1 MLNAEQIKSKAKEL
15 GAVLCGIGDLK
26 LFEGTNPQR
35 NPLNILPNG
44 KCIIGCAIPVPKG
57 FYKTMEQKSQF
68 YTYTS
73 LGVKY
78 IDETFAEIFLLRL
91 GNMIEDEG
99 YDACLQRNVPGMR
112 IKGDKTTNPEVKS
125 TYELKFASPVAE
137 GKPAPDV
144 IIDFGQA
151 AKICGLGSVGLHGKI
166 ITPDYGTFL
175 RFVFIIT
182 DAPLEC
188 DAPFEGEMC
197 DGCGECIKA
206 CPGNAI
212 SKNGTDSW
220 QCAVYYRGAHKSNPF
235 MKEDFL
241 KDNPEREAILN
252 GEKRFDSESAKA
264 IYPSLRFLPETHFGY
279 VPCLCGKKCEIVCTK
294 HIMQMK
300 NRREEKR

>member
-26 LFEGTNPQR
+26 FFEGTDPQR
-35 NPLNILPNG
+35 NPLSILPNG

-57 FYKTMEQKSQF
+57 FYKTMESKSQF

-125 TYELKFASPVAE
+125 TYELQFASPVAE
-137 GKPAPDV
+137 GKPVPDV

-151 AKICGLGSVGLHGKI
+151 ARICGLGTTGLHGRI

-188 DAPFEGEMC
+188 DKPFEGEMC

-206 CPGNAI
+206 CPGRAI
-212 SKNGTDSW
+212 SENGTDSW
-220 QCAVYYRGAHKSNPF
+220 QCSVYYRGAHKSNPF
-235 MKEDFL
+235 MKDDFL
-241 KDNPEREAILN
+241 KDNPEREAIIN

-264 IYPSLRFLPETHFGY
+264 LYPSLRFLPETHFGY
-279 VPCLCGKKCEIVCTK
+279 VPCLCGKQCEVVCTK
-294 HIMQMK
+294 HIKQIK
-300 NRREEKR
+300 SRGEE